1 MKLSPSPESEH
12 PPVSPSGLRLAANI
26 LENVARQLSL
36 DLDNEV
42 AAAPVVAELN
52 ASADAL
58 RLVADLL
65 ARAAP

>member
-1 MKLSPSPESEH
+1 MKLSPYPESEQM
-12 PPVSPSGLRLAANI
+12 PVSPDGLRLAANI
-26 LENVARQLSL
+26 LATVARQLSM